1 MFTSAPLHLVLS
13 FLVTPRRGYNLSRT
27 RPFKERLH
35 FIFFFIFLVV
45 ELFSLPLLGTVFA
58 LVLLSR
64 PVAIFYS
71 VLLGVL
77 VSVVLTFRHLKAS
90 VGDTHHRKLIN
101 YLLLLKGL
109 FLLLLLS
116 PLGHSTG
123 NLWADKYTCQYVM
136 VIATLMTL
144 VYANL
149 RPSTGYFKF
158 LSYVVYLMMAL
169 SIILSYLIYLDIE
182 FDGHVLW
189 GILYLWV
196 MARVQEL
203 NWLNRLRTFFKNTGR
218 GTVYILLFVLFNLVG
233 SLFFLNMY
241 QEFTSE
247 ASMASKDLFLSIC
260 THYWF
265 NYCFFYAG
273 TLLTYLF
280 IAVLSGAE
288 LITNNQRN
296 WALVLLCAVFF
307 IYGTYLDWHFQTL
320 LWDLLTSPPSDPR
333 LFFFYSN

>member
-1 MFTSAPLHLVLS
+1 MLLYIWYYPFLLPRGGVTIYRVRDPSKSVFTL
-13 FLVTPRRGYNLSRT
+13 
-27 RPFKERLH
+27 
-35 FIFFFIFLVV
+35 FFFYFLVV

-71 VLLGVL
+71 VLLGV
-77 VSVVLTFRHLKAS
+77 VASVVLTFRHLKTS

-123 NLWADKYTCQYVM
+123 NLWVDKYTCQYVM

-296 WALVLLCAVFF
+296 WALVLLCAVFL